1 MRGRVQAR
9 CAALCGVAAALLW
22 AGLARGGQSGASAPA
37 GGVGSG
43 AAAPPAASGKSQLEI
58 VRSLLA
64 RGAFAEAEA
73 PARAAVSAQPDDLRA
88 VFYLGIVLH
97 KSKRYGEALP
107 LLERASSAPA
117 GAFPEAPH
125 ACHYLGWCRY
135 YLGDIPGAEAAF
147 LQHAKS
153 FPEYDDTQFALGLVA
168 FDQDRLPEAEGRFSQ
183 ALLLLER
190 DGGRPRD
197 RAKNLSRLGDVRLR
211 LGRLDEAERNYR
223 AATELQPDLAEHW
236 SKLARVLDRL
246 NKPTEAASARAR
258 AAAIEAMPATP
269 AAPAGPSAPPAAS
282 PTTPSTSPPQGP
294 RP

>member
-1 MRGRVQAR
+1 MLL
-9 CAALCGVAAALLW
+9 AAVLGVAAAAEPPPGPVEGVRNALR
-22 AGLARGGQSGASAPA
+22 AGDL
-37 GGVGSG
+37 V
-43 AAAPPAASGKSQLEI
+43 AAE
-58 VRSLLA
+58 RS
-64 RGAFAEAEA
+64 
-73 PARAAVSAQPDDLRA
+73 ARAWSDAQPADLRA
-88 VFYLGIVLH
+88 AFYLGLSLH
-97 KSKRYGEALP
+97 KLKRHAEALA
-107 LLERASSAPA
+107 LLERAEAASDA
-117 GAFPEAPH
+117 AFPEAPH
-125 ACHYLGWCRY
+125 VSHYLGWCRY
-135 YLGDIPGAEAAF
+135 YLGDLAGARAAF
-147 LQHAKS
+147 LAHAAA

-269 AAPAGPSAPPAAS
+269 AAPAGPSATPASSLAA
-282 PTTPSTSPPQGP
+282 PSTSPSQGP